1 MWFGGN
7 EDRDADF
14 YFFRFVS
21 LLWHVFSPFLI
32 QLYNEILTLQLDQ
45 FLGSRSSGTAPIYGT
60 TFNVKVCTY
69 YLMQDSFYCIV
80 SS

>member
-1 MWFGGN
+1 MN
-7 EDRDADF
+7 

-45 FLGSRSSGTAPIYGT
+45 FLGSRSIQGYAFINLGAYLQVTVFSSKTARYG
-60 TFNVKVCTY
+60 KEEKKEE
-69 YLMQDSFYCIV
+69 
-80 SS
+80 